1 MEAHMRHALMGIG
14 VAAAV
19 VVGGAQPCIA
29 VEQPRPW
36 CLEGGPMHASM
47 DDCSFYTIAQCKATG
62 GNGAAACYPN
72 KILLWQIQ
80 EEGRNPP
87 VTKRPG
93 PGRGRHSN

>member
-1 MEAHMRHALMGIG
+1 MRHALMGIG

-36 CLEGGPMHASM
+36 CLEGGVNHGSQI
-47 DDCSFYTIAQCKATG
+47 DCSYYTIAQCKASG

-72 KILLWQIQ
+72 NILLW
-80 EEGRNPP
+80 GRQGQSPQQP
-87 VTKRPG
+87 AERP
-93 PGRGRHSN
+93 RGRERRAN